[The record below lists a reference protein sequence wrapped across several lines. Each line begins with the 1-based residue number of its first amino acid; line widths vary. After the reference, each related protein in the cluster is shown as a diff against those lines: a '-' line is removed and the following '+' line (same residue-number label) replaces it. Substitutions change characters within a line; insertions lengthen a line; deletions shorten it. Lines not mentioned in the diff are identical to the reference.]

1 MPGTHKNYQLMRAAL
16 LSLIVGLTLQ
26 VQAQKSTTAK
36 SGSYLDL
43 PWKAVAT
50 RMGNDWYASDSAKR
64 VAETVLFC
72 QQDIGGWAKNK
83 PYHHPLTDSAKAAVV
98 KSRPGIGA
106 TIDNGSTTTEMKFL
120 VRMYNATKDAH
131 YYQAFE
137 KAVQYLL
144 AAQYPNGGWPQY
156 YPFRK
161 GSTAYASHITYND
174 NAMVNVLEVLR
185 DIAEEKPLYAQLP
198 ITPALRAAAKGA
210 YDKGIECILKSQII
224 VGGKPTVW
232 CAQHDEATLLPAK
245 ARAYELPSFSGQESV
260 GIVRLLMQVKNPSA
274 PIVTSVKSAMEWLE
288 AHKVTGLRIENKPGA
303 DGKRN
308 IVLVNDQQAP
318 PLLARFYDLETGK
331 PFFSDRDGIKKAS
344 LTEIGAERRNG
355 YSWYNDELEELQTQY
370 NAWLKKW
377 GK

>member
-1 MPGTHKNYQLMRAAL
+1 
-16 LSLIVGLTLQ
+16 
-26 VQAQKSTTAK
+26 
-36 SGSYLDL
+36 
-43 PWKAVAT
+43 VAT
-50 RMGNDWYASDSAKR
+50 RMGNDWYATDSARR

-83 PYHHPLTDSAKAAVV
+83 PYHHPLTDSAKAAVE
-98 KSRPGIGA
+98 KSRAGIGA

-120 VRMYNATKDAH
+120 VRMYNATRDVR
-131 YYQAFE
+131 YYQGFE

-144 AAQYPNGGWPQY
+144 AAQYPNGGWPQF
-156 YPFRK
+156 YPYRK

-185 DIAEEKPLYAQLP
+185 DLAEEKPLYAQLP
-198 ITPALRAAAKGA
+198 VTPALRAAAKAA
-210 YDKGIECILKSQII
+210 YDKGIACILKTQII
-224 VGGKPTVW
+224 VEGQPTVW
-232 CAQHDEATLLPAK
+232 CAQHDETTLLPAK

-274 PIVTSVKSAMEWLE
+274 PIIASVKSAMNWLE
-288 AHKVTGLRIENKPGA
+288 AHKVTGTRVENRPSA

-308 IVLVNDQQAP
+308 IVLVKDAQAT

-331 PFFSDRDGIKKAS
+331 PFFSDRDGVKKTS
-344 LTEIGAERRNG
+344 VMEIGAERRNG
-355 YSWYNDELEELQTQY
+355 YSWYNDEWEELQKQY

-377 GK
+377 AAQS